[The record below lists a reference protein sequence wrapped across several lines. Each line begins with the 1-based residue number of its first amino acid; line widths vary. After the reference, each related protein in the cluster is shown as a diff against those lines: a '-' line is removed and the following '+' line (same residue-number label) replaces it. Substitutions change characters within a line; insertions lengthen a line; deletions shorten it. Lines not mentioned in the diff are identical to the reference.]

1 MGRAIDIK
9 PIAVAPEALEN
20 LDWRELFGNDHPV
33 EVELG
38 TGKGGFLLRRALTCP
53 ERNLLGVEWANRYF
67 RFAADRLRRHGVTNA
82 RMVRTDAAHFIRVLC
97 PRDSIQ
103 VLHVYHPD
111 PWPKKRH
118 HKRRLFQKPFVD
130 AAVACLVPG
139 GRWAVQTDHAEY
151 FGVIRELL
159 LGHPEL
165 DETPFDDPG
174 FGVDAGS
181 MATNFEIKYA
191 REGRGFYRIAVVRRG
206 RTGLSET
213 PPPPREGGGS
223 RTEAPDR

>member
-1 MGRAIDIK
+1 MGRVIDVN

-20 LDWRELFGNDHPV
+20 LDWRQLFGNDHPV

-38 TGKGGFLLRRALTCP
+38 TGKGGFLLRRALACP
-53 ERNLLGVEWANRYF
+53 ERNLLGIEWANRYF

-82 RMVRTDAAHFIRVLC
+82 RMARNDAVHFIRVLC
-97 PRDSIQ
+97 PRDSID

-151 FGVIRELL
+151 SDVIRALL

-165 DETPFDDPG
+165 EETQFDDPS

-181 MATNFEIKYA
+181 VATNFEIKYS
-191 REGRGFYRIAVVRRG
+191 REGRGIYRIAVVRRSQ
-206 RTGLSET
+206 TAALKT
-213 PPPPREGGGS
+213 PPPLGGREGRG
-223 RTEAPDR
+223 